1 LAFIGVLRIV
11 AGQPLPCRMNRSY
24 LNRTLLML
32 KFPHSLRTKFWIV
45 LIGLASLAFLPS
57 ASGQTADFYL
67 LASPPNPSSVY
78 PGVNSTASIT
88 VGTTNGF
95 NSPVALSCSVAPP
108 QAANPCTVSPST
120 PTPPATASLT
130 FTSAGLPSTHYALTV
145 TGTSGGQ
152 TASVALS
159 PINVLAVAPQYGIA
173 VTTAL
178 SPSTLTP
185 GSTAT
190 AVISV
195 TSTSGYSG
203 SVTFGC
209 TSITPLVEPSPICSF
224 SPEPLPVTDGEIA
237 TTTLTINTTNT
248 NLNQTTNAS
257 VSKRPSQLLYGF
269 LIPLPFIVIAGIGRP
284 RRRSRKFLGL
294 LGLLVIAAGLIT
306 LPACSSTQVNNGNI
320 TPGNTYTFTIG
331 AYDANGVSPLANVTV
346 ALTVN

>member
-1 LAFIGVLRIV
+1 
-11 AGQPLPCRMNRSY
+11 
-24 LNRTLLML
+24 ML
-32 KFPHSLRTKFWIV
+32 KFPHSLRAKFWVILV
-45 LIGLASLAFLPS
+45 GLALLPC
-57 ASGQTADFYL
+57 ASGQTADFSL
-67 LASPPNPSSVY
+67 QASDPSPSAVD

-88 VGTTNGF
+88 LESTNGF
-95 NSPVALSCSVAPP
+95 SSPVALSCSVTPA
-108 QAANPCTVSPST
+108 QTTNPCTVSPAT
-120 PTPPATASLT
+120 ATPPATPSLT
-130 FTSAGLPSTHYALTV
+130 FTSAGLPPTQYFLTV

-152 TASVALS
+152 TASVKLS
-159 PINVLAVAPQYGIA
+159 PITVEGVAPQYTTA

-185 GSTAT
+185 GSQAT
-190 AVISV
+190 AIISV
-195 TSTSGYSG
+195 TSTDGYSG

-237 TTTLTINTTNT
+237 TTTLTITTTNT

-257 VSKRPSQLLYGF
+257 LTRKPSRVFYGF
-269 LIPLPFIVIAGIGRP
+269 LIPLPFVVIAGFGGP
-284 RRRSRKFLGL
+284 RTKSRKFLGL

-331 AYDANGVSPLANVTV
+331 AYDANGVSPSSNVTV
-346 ALTVN
+346 TLTVN